1 MKLNDN
7 VIGNIEL
14 AAAGITGIS
23 TVGLVVDGIRRKKS
37 YKTRSEAMDE
47 SISAAAESVA
57 SDMNPEDLAD
67 DDDEEEADEQ
77 PAPEENDSED
87 AE

>member
-7 VIGNIEL
+7 VLGNLEYAGTVLCFAGGAAL
-14 AAAGITGIS
+14 AY
-23 TVGLVVDGIRRKKS
+23 DGHRRKKS
-37 YKTRSEAMDE
+37 YKDRSEAMDN
-47 SISAAAESVA
+47 SINTAAESVA
-57 SDMNPEDLAD
+57 SDMNPEDLV

>member
-7 VIGNIEL
+7 VLGNIEL

-37 YKTRSEAMDE
+37 YKTRSEAMDD

-57 SDMNPEDLAD
+57 SDMNPEDLVD
-67 DDDEEEADEQ
+67 DDDEEADEQ

>member
-7 VIGNIEL
+7 VLGNIEL

-37 YKTRSEAMDE
+37 YKSRSEAMDD

-57 SDMNPEDLAD
+57 SDMSPEDLV